1 MEERIIAII
10 AEVLNIDG
18 SIITPEN
25 NFREDLGADSL
36 DVLDI
41 LLNIENEFNIM
52 LPTDDVNSVITVKDL
67 LECAK
72 VAPHRIY
79 G

>member
-10 AEVLNIDG
+10 AEVLDIDS

-52 LPTDDVNSVITVKDL
+52 LPTDDVNSIITVKDL

-72 VAPHRIY
+72 VAPRRIY

>member
-10 AEVLNIDG
+10 AEILNVD
-18 SIITPEN
+18 SSVITPES

-52 LPTDDVNSVITVKDL
+52 LPTDDINSVKTVKDL

-72 VAPHRIY
+72 VAPHRMY
-79 G
+79 K